1 MTGRKWP
8 EFNCGGKLWQVS
20 EFSRIDRSSLL
31 RGGKGGRGGGR
42 ETGWW
47 CRDVVCNYSI
57 AVIKLQILR
66 GYEREHS
73 FSPGPI
79 QPHGKPSGG
88 PRRVLHA
95 SMTPLTNSDIVKR
108 RRNPFIFR
116 LLLYSLSTDI
126 AVKRHGPRRL
136 LRFCLSVAEEEE
148 EEEEALSSSETITHG

>member
-31 RGGKGGRGGGR
+31 RGGEGR
-42 ETGWW
+42 ERERDCGWW

-66 GYEREHS
+66 VRLRVGGNTVS
-73 FSPGPI
+73 ALALFSPVE
-79 QPHGKPSGG
+79 SLVGG

-95 SMTPLTNSDIVKR
+95 SMTPLTNSDIVNR
-108 RRNPFIFR
+108 RRNP
-116 LLLYSLSTDI
+116 LYIPSPFVFSFH
-126 AVKRHGPRRL
+126 RYRG
-136 LRFCLSVAEEEE
+136 
-148 EEEEALSSSETITHG
+148 